1 MLMKLL
7 IPMDRDDTQEGLL
20 VSINDVEVWATVDVE
35 EGQVVEILFYTDK
48 EAAMESWPEAVIVR
62 GDFEPVMEFIEQ
74 QMMVLVAHTQRSID
88 DIVEA
93 YLFKE
98 LHELS
103 Y

>member
-1 MLMKLL
+1 MKLL
-7 IPMDRDDTQEGLL
+7 LPMDREETQEGKL
-20 VSINDVEVWATVDVE
+20 VSIAEAKTWGVVDVE
-35 EGQVVEILFYTDK
+35 EGQVVEVTFYPQK
-48 EAAMESWPEAVIVR
+48 EAAMEAWPGAVVVT
-62 GDFEPVMEFIEQ
+62 GDFEPFMEFIEQ

-98 LHELS
+98 LHEPA